1 VNLGWLPNAI
11 CVGRILLIAP
21 VIVFLVAGQYAFALV
36 LIVIAG
42 VSDALD
48 GHLAKTYGWRTR
60 LGSLLDPVADKLL
73 MLGLFV
79 TLSWLGLVPVALT
92 AIVILRDL
100 VIVGGAIAWQALIAQ
115 LDGSPSAISKLNT
128 VSQLGYVV
136 FVVAHAAFG
145 WPPEISQL
153 AMGALVVFTTLV
165 SGLHY
170 VLEWAERARRAAPA
184 RS

>member
-1 VNLGWLPNAI
+1 VNFGWLPNAI
-11 CVGRILLIAP
+11 CFGRILLIAP
-21 VIVFLVAGQYAFALV
+21 VIGFLVAGQYALALV

-42 VSDALD
+42 ASDALD
-48 GHLAKTYGWRTR
+48 GHLARTYGWRTR
-60 LGSLLDPVADKLL
+60 LGTLLDPVADKLL

-79 TLSWLGLVPVALT
+79 TLSWLGLVPIALT

-100 VIVGGAIAWQALIAQ
+100 VIVGGAIVWQVLIGQ
-115 LDGSPSAISKLNT
+115 LDASPSAISKLNT

-145 WPPEISQL
+145 WPPEISRL

-170 VLEWAERARRAAPA
+170 VLEWAERARQTARA